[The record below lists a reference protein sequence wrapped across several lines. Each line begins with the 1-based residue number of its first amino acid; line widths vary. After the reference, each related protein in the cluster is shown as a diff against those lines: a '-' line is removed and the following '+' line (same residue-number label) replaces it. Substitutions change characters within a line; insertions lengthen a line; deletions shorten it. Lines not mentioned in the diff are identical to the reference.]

1 MIFAQYKHAITFALA
16 IMALAVVV
24 ADPGS
29 DDAISDDA
37 DQPVAQEAAV
47 AQPAPQYRPDPAVA
61 AADPEWYGAPVD
73 EAAPA
78 IPADDE
84 TSAEVPGDD
93 ASYNGAPAA
102 ATPRTSRPAA
112 APAPVAQA
120 GTYVAP
126 PPPPQNFQP

>member
-1 MIFAQYKHAITFALA
+1 MIFAQYKYAITFALA

-29 DDAISDDA
+29 DDA
-37 DQPVAQEAAV
+37 DQPVAPEAAV
-47 AQPAPQYRPDPAVA
+47 AQPAPQDRPDPAIA

-73 EAAPA
+73 GAEPA
-78 IPADDE
+78 MPADDE
-84 TSAEVPGDD
+84 TSAEVPGND

-102 ATPRTSRPAA
+102 ANPRTSRPAA

>member
-29 DDAISDDA
+29 EDAAEPAAS
-37 DQPVAQEAAV
+37 EAAV
-47 AQPAPQYRPDPAVA
+47 AQPAPQYRTDPAVA
-61 AADPEWYGAPVD
+61 AADPEWYDAPVD

-93 ASYNGAPAA
+93 ASYNVAPA

-112 APAPVAQA
+112 APAPAAQA